1 MRAWLLLLGGLI
13 VWAAQFFLLY
23 AVGSIFL
30 TTTTARLLTGAATV
44 AAIAADVWLLSQA
57 RRAWVRATDGLQR
70 WLDYCGG
77 VLAGLS
83 IIAVS
88 WQGLPALLV

>member
-23 AVGSIFL
+23 AIGSIFL
-30 TTTTARLLTGAATV
+30 TTPTARVLTGAATV
-44 AAIAADVWLLSQA
+44 AAVAADVWLLSQA
-57 RRAWVRATDGLQR
+57 RRAGATATDGLQR
-70 WLDYCGG
+70 WLAYCGG
-77 VLAGLS
+77 MLAGLS

-88 WQGLPALLV
+88 WQGLPALLA